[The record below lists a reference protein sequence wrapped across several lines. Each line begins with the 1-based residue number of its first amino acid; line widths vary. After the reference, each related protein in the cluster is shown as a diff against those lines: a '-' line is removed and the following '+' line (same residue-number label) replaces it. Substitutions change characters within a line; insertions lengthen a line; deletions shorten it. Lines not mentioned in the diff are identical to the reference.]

1 MLYYSKIP
9 NLLSLKF
16 FVDSLIPYKIGG
28 KNKLGWKKFWGK
40 KKGKKNW
47 GWKNSWGWKKIGRE
61 NNLLLK
67 KFGGWKIIGGEK
79 KLGVIKN
86 VRTNE
91 KNYSAQMAIK
101 GICK

>member
-28 KNKLGWKKFWGK
+28 KKKLGWKKFWGK
-40 KKGKKNW
+40 KKRKKN
-47 GWKNSWGWKKIGRE
+47 WGWKKIGRE

-67 KFGGWKIIGGEK
+67 KFGGWKIIGGK
-79 KLGVIKN
+79 KKIGGNQKCPHKWKKN
-86 VRTNE
+86 
-91 KNYSAQMAIK
+91 SAQMAIK
-101 GICK
+101 RICK